1 MSFSKRTAPTNV
13 DLAGFWTRTQGETL
27 TGRLV
32 KFVPNNKDAKHVRPF
47 FIVQVTVAGPT
58 ISVADE
64 APKKGKKVTRDERA
78 AEVGEYVGVA
88 ANYALTSTLDIS
100 KDGGKVCRLTIS
112 GTAPNPNGPVPMI
125 LIDVEVDD
133 DESAPF

>member
-1 MSFSKRTAPTNV
+1 MSFIKRTAPTNV
-13 DLAGFWTRTQGETL
+13 DLAGFWTRKQGETL

-32 KFVPNNKDAKHVRPF
+32 KFVPNAKDPKHVRPF
-47 FIVQVTVAGPT
+47 FIFQVTDAGPT

-64 APKKGKKVTRDERA
+64 APKKGKKPTRSERA

-88 ANYALTSTLDIS
+88 ANYALTSTLDAS
-100 KDGGKVCRLTIS
+100 QDEGKVCRLTVN

-125 LIDVEVDD
+125 LIDVEVV
-133 DESAPF
+133 DESTPF